1 MFRRAFPT
9 QKKLF
14 SLLSRWLLVLFFL
27 RELFTWVSLPKYLF
41 KIFKQWFVVLRLCGA
56 LENHIQLWLFKSRLY
71 IKDMFLRMNCDNFW
85 MLSDASLVNF
95 LLLFSVISGNKTS
108 DSVPLCEQ
116 ACIQLLVWSWRRAHC
131 VKVKYLCMLCWDH
144 LQHFFNFWS
153 TCKRITVQLLYQKV
167 ALSDQQL
174 QDWGKKAKMPK
185 LLRKRI
191 GTCKYS

>member
-1 MFRRAFPT
+1 MICSFEAMWCPWKPHSVMVIQKSTVHVFTNELWQLLDVIRCVTCKFPST
-9 QKKLF
+9 
-14 SLLSRWLLVLFFL
+14 
-27 RELFTWVSLPKYLF
+27 
-41 KIFKQWFVVLRLCGA
+41 
-56 LENHIQLWLFKSRLY
+56 
-71 IKDMFLRMNCDNFW
+71 
-85 MLSDASLVNF
+85 
-95 LLLFSVISGNKTS
+95 FSVISGNKTS
-108 DSVPLCEQ
+108 DSVPLYEQ

-174 QDWGKKAKMPK
+174 QDWGKKAKMSK